1 MRERRLAMG
10 IPNQHVPLHE
20 QRDWFVELEDLGY
33 RDLWSNEAYGVDGF
47 TPLALASAW
56 TSNVRLGCAVH
67 PIQTRGPAIF
77 AQSAAGLAQAAPGRF
92 VLGIGSSSPTIVE
105 GWNAVP
111 FEKPYQRMRDGLR
124 FLRAALAGERVDH
137 EYETFA
143 VRRFQLAT
151 PVDPPPPIFAAALRP
166 QMLALAGR
174 EADGVV
180 LNWVTVE
187 DLPKVR
193 AAIQEGIRARRDVA
207 DVVDVEVALRIM
219 VCVDDDLDAVREIA
233 RYAMTG
239 TLTAPA
245 YRAQQEWLGRAGALD
260 GMWRAWAGGDRKEA
274 LASIPEKSI
283 DDLVIVGSLE
293 TCRERIAAY
302 FDAGVDTIILEA
314 GAHRGDVERLSRDL
328 APR

>member
-1 MRERRLAMG
+1 MG

-20 QRDWFVELEDLGY
+20 QRDWFAELEDLGY

-56 TSNVRLGCAVH
+56 TTRVRLGCAVH

-92 VLGIGSSSPTIVE
+92 VLGVGSSSPTIVE
-105 GWNAVP
+105 SWNAVP

-124 FLRAALAGERVDH
+124 FLRAALAGERIDH
-137 EYETFA
+137 EYETFT

-151 PVDPPPPIFAAALRP
+151 PVDPSPPIFAAALRP
-166 QMLALAGR
+166 RMLALAGR
-174 EADGVV
+174 EADGVI

-187 DLPKVR
+187 DMPKIR
-193 AAIQEGIRARRDVA
+193 AAIREGIEGRSA
-207 DVVDVEVALRIM
+207 DAGNAGADVEVALRIM
-219 VCVDDDLDAVREIA
+219 ICVDEDLDAVREIG

-245 YRAQQEWLGRAGALD
+245 YRAQQEWLGRTGALD
-260 GMWRAWAGGDRKEA
+260 GMWQAWARGNRKEA
-274 LASIPEKSI
+274 LRSIPEKTI
-283 DDLVIVGSLE
+283 EDLIIIGPLE

-302 FDAGVDTIILEA
+302 FDAGVDTVILEA
-314 GAHRGDVERLSRDL
+314 GAHRGDIQQLSRDL